1 MLKKYGVNTVHF
13 VVGFIIVIS
22 NCIGI
27 VSSSSSLSFV
37 DEVEI
42 FVSSEWVSEYSQA
55 ISACLAWVETG
66 AHLPMSLCDPVC
78 HVMLCASEM
87 SYPVKAN
94 GLTYLLLCTF
104 IWVLTV
110 CLSVCVRHAKLM
122 NYSFRSV
129 PDMWYLVM

>member
-42 FVSSEWVSEYSQA
+42 FVSSE
-55 ISACLAWVETG
+55 
-66 AHLPMSLCDPVC
+66 
-78 HVMLCASEM
+78 
-87 SYPVKAN
+87 
-94 GLTYLLLCTF
+94 
-104 IWVLTV
+104 
-110 CLSVCVRHAKLM
+110 
-122 NYSFRSV
+122 
-129 PDMWYLVM
+129 